1 MLIHQ
6 QKETRYKVQH
16 KTQQQEADNLA
27 KKVRVQHRA
36 QATCYLLC
44 TYQNYILQMCQLK
57 TDYYIFYTFVHCA
70 KLICF

>member
-27 KKVRVQHRA
+27 KKSQSTT
-36 QATCYLLC
+36 QGPGYLLF
-44 TYQNYILQMCQLK
+44 T
-57 TDYYIFYTFVHCA
+57 VHLPELHTSDVSVENRLLHFLYFCP
-70 KLICF
+70 LC